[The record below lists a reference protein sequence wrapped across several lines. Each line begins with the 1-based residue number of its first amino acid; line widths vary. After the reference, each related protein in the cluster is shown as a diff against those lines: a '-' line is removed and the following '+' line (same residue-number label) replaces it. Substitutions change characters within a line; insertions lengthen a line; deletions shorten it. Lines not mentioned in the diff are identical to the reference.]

1 MSGAGA
7 PLRRTRGDLIATAV
21 IAVVAVAAVLGVVFT
36 ASVREV
42 NHTVAEASAAIP
54 DEPGSSPTAVE
65 ADWSTPALSPP
76 GTTRPIVIEG
86 VTVVP
91 EEHGARG
98 LAPDGTQLWS
108 YTRAD
113 RELCAAGAAWS
124 TAVLVFRDPAAEA
137 GCGDAVSLHAANG
150 SYSATR
156 SAPAPDEV
164 ASVVSNSRVGVA
176 SPERVELWRSDLV
189 RTVEYGDVP
198 AKQEPEQQPHEEC
211 VINSALTRTELLA
224 VTEDCP
230 DDPEHTWLRFQA
242 TTPEDSRA
250 PEMDG
255 EVALA
260 SGSRL
265 VAVGQDGAAVFEPG
279 PAPRLRSFAQD
290 GTERLSRDVADA
302 PVIGPPADE
311 GTPEGLFLPRTADL
325 PHHMSWFDGE
335 RLYLMHPD
343 NLEVAH
349 VLEDAT
355 GTGVA
360 VGGRLVYPTAEGLAV
375 ADWDT
380 GKVEHTIPVDRA
392 GYTGEVDLAL
402 AGDRVIERR
411 GDELA
416 ALRVL

>member
-1 MSGAGA
+1 M
-7 PLRRTRGDLIATAV
+7 
-21 IAVVAVAAVLGVVFT
+21 
-36 ASVREV
+36 
-42 NHTVAEASAAIP
+42 
-54 DEPGSSPTAVE
+54 
-65 ADWSTPALSPP
+65 
-76 GTTRPIVIEG
+76 
-86 VTVVP
+86 
-91 EEHGARG
+91 
-98 LAPDGTQLWS
+98 
-108 YTRAD
+108 
-113 RELCAAGAAWS
+113 
-124 TAVLVFRDPAAEA
+124 LVFRDPAADA
-137 GCGDAVSLHAANG
+137 GCGDAVSLDAADG

-156 SAPAPDEV
+156 SAPAPEKV
-164 ASVVSNSRVGVA
+164 ASVASNSRVGIA

-189 RTVEYGDVP
+189 RTVEYGEVP
-198 AKQEPEQQPHEEC
+198 AKQEPDQQPHEEC
-211 VINSALTRTELLA
+211 AINSALTRTELLA

-230 DDPEHTWLRFQA
+230 DDPGHTWLRFQT

-250 PEMDG
+250 PEMAG

-260 SGSRL
+260 AGSRL

-279 PAPRLRSFAQD
+279 PTPRLRSFSRE
-290 GTERLSRDVADA
+290 GTERLSRDVAAAPAIDA
-302 PVIGPPADE
+302 AGATGAAADDRA
-311 GTPEGLFLPRTADL
+311 PEGLFLPHTADL